1 MASVEV
7 SAVASVEVS
16 ADSEEVPSE
25 VAEPAEGGNL
35 ISYNPT
41 PAVCCC
47 DPRLPCGRHPLAGGG
62 MSHTQTAGVGLS
74 QISDYPG

>member
-1 MASVEV
+1 M
-7 SAVASVEVS
+7 ASVEVS

-25 VAEPAEGGNL
+25 VAEPAEVGNL

-41 PAVCCC
+41 PAVCVC
-47 DPRLPCGRHPLAGGG
+47 DMPPPARGCLPHGRRG
-62 MSHTQTAGVGLS
+62 SQQQTAGVGLS